1 MNTPSLPWV
10 GRPRLWSFA
19 DLIECKIPFLMQ
31 AYEEL
36 RGICDTY
43 YQYPDLR
50 AELRDDEK
58 ERNSRYSFF
67 YELEMCKGVIDD
79 DRIAL
84 ALWSLQV
91 SLSGKNP
98 MTPELLISKL
108 ETIKH
113 DLILVMSQRKF
124 AYIPKDLAGYFEQDN
139 LFGEAVYEKFP
150 KMRGDIK
157 DAGNCIAAQ
166 LPTAAVFHLMRVA
179 ELGFRFA
186 AKRAGVA
193 IATHKGKPVPID
205 FATWEKVIQGFN
217 TVSSK
222 LCARPKSN
230 ATEAKIQLC
239 ADLSDQCSYFRDMWR
254 DKTMHA
260 RKRYDMHE
268 AQAAF
273 FRVQQFAQNLAGG
286 R

>member
-1 MNTPSLPWV
+1 M
-10 GRPRLWSFA
+10 
-19 DLIECKIPFLMQ
+19 IECKIPILMQ
-31 AYEEL
+31 AYEQL

-58 ERNSRYSFF
+58 ERSSRYSFF
-67 YELEMCKGVIDD
+67 YELEMCKVVIDD
-79 DRIAL
+79 ERIAS

-98 MTPELLISKL
+98 MTPELLISRL

-124 AYIPKDLAGYFEQDN
+124 AYIPKEVAGYFEQEK
-139 LFGEAVYEKFP
+139 LFGEAVYDKFP
-150 KMRGDIK
+150 KMRADIK
-157 DAGNCIAAQ
+157 DAGNAIAAG
-166 LPTAAVFHLMRVA
+166 LSTAAVFHLMRVA

-186 AKRAGVA
+186 AKRAKVT

-217 TVSSK
+217 TVSNK
-222 LCARPKSN
+222 LSTLPKSN
-230 ATEAKIQLC
+230 FTEAKIQRC
-239 ADLSDQCSYFRDMWR
+239 ANISDQCSYFRDVWR

-260 RKRYDMHE
+260 RKRYDLHE
-268 AQAAF
+268 AQSAF
-273 FRVQQFAQNLAGG
+273 FRVQLFVKNLAGG
-286 R
+286 RL